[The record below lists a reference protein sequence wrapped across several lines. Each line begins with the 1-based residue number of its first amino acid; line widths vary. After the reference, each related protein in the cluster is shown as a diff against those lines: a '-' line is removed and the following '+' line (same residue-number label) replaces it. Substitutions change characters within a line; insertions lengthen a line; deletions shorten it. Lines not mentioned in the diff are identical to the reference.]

1 MKLLLQKTSSSVS
14 NPRDDFPMQPTYPSE
29 TPPVRGQLPTRAL
42 VELALGFISVVLLAL
57 ALLWPHWIE
66 SLFGSSPDAGDG
78 SAEYGVAL
86 FWAAVSIVMFAMAGH
101 TWRKQIR
108 TSSILHAMER

>member
-1 MKLLLQKTSSSVS
+1 MNLILQKKYS
-14 NPRDDFPMQPTYPSE
+14 SE
-29 TPPVRGQLPTRAL
+29 TPPVPGRLPARAL
-42 VELALGFISVVLLAL
+42 VELALGVISTVLLVL
-57 ALLWPHWIE
+57 ALFSPHWIE
-66 SLFGSSPDAGDG
+66 SFSALSPDAGDG

-108 TSSILHAMER
+108 ASSILYAMER

>member
-1 MKLLLQKTSSSVS
+1 MNLILQKKYS
-14 NPRDDFPMQPTYPSE
+14 SE
-29 TPPVRGQLPTRAL
+29 TPPVPGRLPARAL
-42 VELALGFISVVLLAL
+42 VELALGVISTVLLVL
-57 ALLWPHWIE
+57 ALFSPHWIE
-66 SLFGSSPDAGDG
+66 SFSALSPDAGDG

-108 TSSILHAMER
+108 TSSIHAMER